1 MFNYLLGLIFLGLL
15 IYSLYVLIVGSKPKN
30 LNKLIWAL
38 LLIFVPYLGILLYW
52 VIERKLFS

>member
-1 MFNYLLGLIFLGLL
+1 MLNYILILVFLALL
-15 IYSLYVLIVGSKPKN
+15 IYSLYLLIVGGKTKN

-38 LLIFVPYLGILLYW
+38 LIIFVPYLGIILYW

>member
-1 MFNYLLGLIFLGLL
+1 MLNYILGLVFLALL
-15 IYSLYVLIVGSKPKN
+15 IYSLYLLIVGGKTKN

-38 LLIFVPYLGILLYW
+38 LIIFVPYLGIILYW